1 MMLSVSRIAAGNG
14 TELFVRECDF
24 TDPAHESPVALLLH
38 GTAEDGEA
46 FRRWIPA
53 LAPDFRILCPDLRGA
68 GRSTPIARGAEV
80 ELDEL
85 VADAMALLD
94 ALGVERCAL
103 VGEKVGALL
112 ALRFAARHPAR
123 VCAVAVAA
131 GMIAP
136 RDVLGPWIPGWMR
149 TIEER
154 GVRAWVDAT
163 QGGRMGS
170 ELSPAALEWWSA
182 LMARSDRDSLLAYLR
197 MLGRLALGEDE
208 LRAIEAPTLFL
219 VPARS
224 PGDGAAFEQRRP
236 AAEILAWQALVP
248 RHERAAIDAAS
259 YHLAA
264 THPEACAEAVRRFLL
279 RVVRETPRGQT
290 P

>member
-1 MMLSVSRIAAGNG
+1 MMLSVSRIPAGNG
-14 TELFVRECDF
+14 TELLVRECDF
-24 TDPAHESPVALLLH
+24 TDPAREAPVALLLH

-53 LAPDFRILCPDLRGA
+53 LAGDFRILCPDLRGA

-80 ELDEL
+80 ELDDL

-94 ALGVERCAL
+94 ACGVGRCAL
-103 VGEKVGALL
+103 VGEKLGALL
-112 ALRFAARHPAR
+112 ALRLAARHPER
-123 VCAVAVAA
+123 VSAVAVAA

-136 RDVLGPWIPGWMR
+136 REVLGSWIPEWIR

-154 GVRAWVDAT
+154 GTRAWVDAT
-163 QGGRMGS
+163 QSGRMGS

-197 MLGRLALGEDE
+197 MLGRLALAEDE

-219 VPARS
+219 VPARG
-224 PGDGAAFEQRRP
+224 PDDGAAFEQRRP
-236 AAEILAWQALVP
+236 AAELLAWMRLVP
-248 RHERAAIDAAS
+248 RHEHAAIEAAS

-279 RVVRETPRGQT
+279 RVMRETSARG
-290 P
+290 

>member
-1 MMLSVSRIAAGNG
+1 MMLSVSRIPAGNG
-14 TELFVRECDF
+14 TEIFVRECDF
-24 TDPAHESPVALLLH
+24 TDPAREAPVALLLH

-53 LAPDFRILCPDLRGA
+53 LAGDFRILCPDLRGA
-68 GRSTPIARGAEV
+68 GGSSPIARGTEV

-85 VADAMALLD
+85 VADTVALLD
-94 ALGVERCAL
+94 ARGVERCML

-112 ALRFAARHPAR
+112 ALRFAARHPER
-123 VCAVAVAA
+123 VSAVAVAA

-136 RDVLGPWIPGWMR
+136 RDVLGPWIPEWMR

-163 QGGRMGS
+163 QSGRMGS

-182 LMARSDRDSLLAYLR
+182 LMARSERDSLLAYLR

-219 VPARS
+219 VPARG
-224 PGDGAAFEQRRP
+224 PDDGATFEQRRP
-236 AAEILAWQALVP
+236 AAELLAWMRLVP

-264 THPEACAEAVRRFLL
+264 THPEACAEAVRQFLL
-279 RVVRETPRGQT
+279 RVTRETNVRG
-290 P
+290 